1 MIINNSDLPY
11 SNKNRMLTFAIPGSK
26 VYISDYYRN
35 TPQSFLNI
43 SITGNDCSL
52 QCSHC
57 RGVLLKGMIS
67 AGSSKRLIEITK
79 KYLKSGNLKGMLISG
94 GFDRSGKLAF
104 GSIIDGIKEIKA
116 KYPYLTLYIHTG
128 FLDRKEAA
136 ALKSS
141 GVDAVLT
148 NLIKSQKAIEE
159 VYNLSD
165 RTYRDYLNYL
175 NTIKILKEYGL
186 KVSPHIIIGLENGE
200 LSDEFTMVEDV
211 MDLNVDSI
219 VFVILK
225 KASKNISFPASKVPP
240 EDIIKLIRHA
250 RGLSPDTL
258 LSFGCAKPPEKDRH
272 LLEIG
277 LIKAGID
284 AIAFPSEKTVKYVI
298 DHKIAHTFLEKCC
311 AIL

>member
-1 MIINNSDLPY
+1 MIINNNDLPY
-11 SNKNRMLTFAIPGSK
+11 FNKNRMLTFAIPGSK

-43 SITGNDCSL
+43 SITGNDCRL

-57 RGVLLKGMIS
+57 RGVLLKGMIP

-104 GSIIDGIKEIKA
+104 DSIIDGIKEIKA

-128 FLDRKEAA
+128 FLDRKEAQ

-159 VYNLSD
+159 VYNLSG
-165 RTYRDYLNYL
+165 RTYQDYL

-200 LSDEFTMVEDV
+200 LSDEFTMVEDA

-225 KASKNISFPASKVPP
+225 KASKNISFPVSKVPP
-240 EDIIKLIRHA
+240 EDIIKLVRHA
-250 RGLSPDTL
+250 RGLSPYTL
-258 LSFGCAKPPEKDRH
+258 LSFGCAKPPGKDRH

-277 LIKAGID
+277 LIKVGID
-284 AIAFPSEKTVKYVI
+284 AIAFPSEKTVKYAI
-298 DHKIAHTFLEKCC
+298 ENKIAHTFLEKCC

>member
-1 MIINNSDLPY
+1 MIINNSDLLHR
-11 SNKNRMLTFAIPGSK
+11 SKNRMLTFAIPGGK

-35 TPQSFLNI
+35 TPDSFLSI
-43 SITGNDCSL
+43 SITGNNCHL

-57 RGVLLKGMIS
+57 RGVLLKGMI
-67 AGSSKRLIEITK
+67 AVDSSKRLIEITE

-104 GSIIDGIKEIKA
+104 NSIIDGIKDIKI

-128 FLDRKEAA
+128 FLDKKEAA

-141 GVDAVLT
+141 RVDAVLT

-159 VYNLSD
+159 VYNLSGK
-165 RTYRDYLNYL
+165 TYQDYL
-175 NTIKILKEYGL
+175 NTIKMLKECGL

-200 LSDEFTMVEDV
+200 LSDEFTMIEDAI
-211 MDLNVDSI
+211 DLKVDSI

-225 KASKNISFPASKVPP
+225 KASKEINFPASKVPHK
-240 EDIIKLIRHA
+240 EIIKLVRHA
-250 RGLSPDTL
+250 RELSSDTL
-258 LSFGCAKPPEKDRH
+258 LSFGCAKPPGKDRH
-272 LLEIG
+272 LLEIE

-284 AIAFPSEKTVKYVI
+284 AIAFPSEKTVAYAVI
-298 DHKIAHTFLEKCC
+298 NNIAHTFLEKCC

>member
-11 SNKNRMLTFAIPGSK
+11 SNKNRMLTFAVPGSK

-43 SITGNDCSL
+43 SITGDDCEL

-57 RGVLLKGMIS
+57 RGVLLRGMIS
-67 AGSSKRLIEITK
+67 ADSSKRLMEITE

-94 GFDRSGKLAF
+94 GFDRSGKLVF
-104 GSIIDGIKEIKA
+104 DSIIDGIKEIKA
-116 KYPYLTLYIHTG
+116 KYPCLTLYIHTG
-128 FLDRKEAA
+128 FLDRKEAQ

-141 GVDAVLT
+141 RVDAVLT
-148 NLIKSQKAIEE
+148 NLIKSQTAIKE
-159 VYNLSD
+159 VYNLSS
-165 RTYRDYLNYL
+165 RTYQDYL
-175 NTIKILKEYGL
+175 NTIKILKEYDL

-200 LSDEFTMVEDV
+200 LSDEFTMVEDA

-240 EDIIKLIRHA
+240 EDIIKLVRHA
-250 RGLSPDTL
+250 RDLSSDIL
-258 LSFGCAKPPEKDRH
+258 LSFGCTKPPEKDRH

-284 AIAFPSEKTVKYVI
+284 AIAFPSEKTVKYAI
-298 DHKIAHTFLEKCC
+298 KNKIPHTFLEKCC

>member
-11 SNKNRMLTFAIPGSK
+11 SNKNRMLTFAVPGDK
-26 VYISDYYRN
+26 IYISDYYRN

-43 SITGNDCSL
+43 SITGNDCQL
-52 QCSHC
+52 QCRHC
-57 RGVLLKGMIS
+57 RGVLLKGMLA
-67 AGSSKRLIEITK
+67 AGSGKRLMKITE

-94 GFDRSGKLAF
+94 GFDRRGKLAF
-104 GSIIDGIKEIKA
+104 ASIIDGIKEIKS

-148 NLIKSQKAIEE
+148 NLIKSQKAIKE
-159 VYNLSD
+159 VYNLSG
-165 RTYRDYLNYL
+165 RTYQDYLD
-175 NTIKILKEYGL
+175 TIKILKEYNL

-200 LSDEFTMVEDV
+200 LSDEFTMVEDAI
-211 MDLNVDSI
+211 DLKVDSI

-225 KASKNISFPASKVPP
+225 KVSKNISFPASKVPP
-240 EDIIKLIRHA
+240 EDIIKLVRHA
-250 RGLSPDTL
+250 RGLSSDTL
-258 LSFGCAKPPEKDRH
+258 LSFGCAKPPGKDSH
-272 LLEIG
+272 FLEIA
-277 LIKAGID
+277 LINAGID
-284 AIAFPSEKTVKYVI
+284 AIAFPSEKTVKYAI
-298 DHKIAHTFLEKCC
+298 ENKIAHTFMEKCC

>member
-1 MIINNSDLPY
+1 MILNNSDLPY
-11 SNKNRMLTFAIPGSK
+11 SNKNRILTFAVPGGK
-26 VYISDYYRN
+26 VYIGDHYRN
-35 TPQSFLNI
+35 TPESFLNI
-43 SITGNDCSL
+43 SITGNDCQL

-57 RGVLLKGMIS
+57 RGLLLKGMIP
-67 AGSSKRLIEITK
+67 ADSSKRLVEITK
-79 KYLKSGNLKGMLISG
+79 EYLKSGNLKGMLISG

-104 GSIIDGIKEIKA
+104 AGIIDGIKEIKT

-128 FLDRKEAA
+128 FLSMKEVR

-159 VYNLSD
+159 VYNLSG
-165 RTYRDYLNYL
+165 RTYRDYID
-175 NTIKILKEYGL
+175 TIKILKEYDL

-200 LSDEFTMVEDV
+200 LSDEFTMVEDA

-225 KASKNISFPASKVPP
+225 KVSKEISFPVSKVPH
-240 EDIIKLIRHA
+240 EDIIKLVAHA
-250 RGLSPDTL
+250 RRRSPDTL
-258 LSFGCAKPPEKDRH
+258 LSFGCAKPPGKDRH
-272 LLEIG
+272 LLEIE

-284 AIAFPSEKTVKYVI
+284 AIAFPSEKTVEYAI
-298 DHKIAHTFLEKCC
+298 ENKIAHTFLEKCC